1 MGEDS
6 WLVNIIGPERLEN
19 GDEFGC
25 HGYEGI
31 LTSENNWVIEGCKDY
46 LMDST
51 NASRWGMAPISF
63 GIPGQTVDVFTSSQ
77 LLLSGFRIVGDML
90 DEAPEGLIL
99 AHRNGGASKR
109 ELQ

>member
-1 MGEDS
+1 MAGYSLVLLIVLPFLASPVVGEWGEDS

-51 NASRWGMAPISF
+51 NASRWGMDTDFVRDPWS
-63 GIPGQTVDVFTSSQ
+63 D
-77 LLLSGFRIVGDML
+77 
-90 DEAPEGLIL
+90 
-99 AHRNGGASKR
+99 N
-109 ELQ
+109 

>member
-1 MGEDS
+1 MLLPFLASPVAGEWGEDS

-51 NASRWGMAPISF
+51 NSRSIYF
-63 GIPGQTVDVFTSSQ
+63 IPTPLVWIQDCGRHV
-77 LLLSGFRIVGDML
+77 R
-90 DEAPEGLIL
+90 
-99 AHRNGGASKR
+99 
-109 ELQ
+109 